1 MIAYKENKIIE
12 IVNKLKG
19 YQDKNNLINYVPVEI
34 TIINNVE
41 IEQLQFDKDGEAIL
55 QILIKNSKNF
65 SVIFWAS

>member
-41 IEQLQFDKDGEAIL
+41 TEQAQFDKDGEAIL
-55 QILIKNSKNF
+55 QILIKNPIHKKG
-65 SVIFWAS
+65 AK

>member
-34 TIINNVE
+34 NIINNVE
-41 IEQLQFDKDGEAIL
+41 I
-55 QILIKNSKNF
+55 
-65 SVIFWAS
+65 